1 MTASSDF
8 SQIMGA
14 GLRLPEG
21 PSLVARKLNKAAIS
35 IVESHSLDPDR
46 GISDS
51 MPEQDSY
58 IVTHML
64 SAFPACESWE
74 SGRHAV
80 TADIGA
86 GTTTL
91 TDLRCDPRFV
101 ISQPFHA
108 LHFQIPTIALAAIA
122 DEAAA
127 PPVSDLRY
135 QVGLGYRDEMVGHVA
150 SSILATLRQ
159 PEQAN
164 QLFVDYVVM
173 ALTAHV
179 ARAYGG
185 MRLIKDLPKGGLAPW
200 QERRACDLLAA
211 HLDGDLPLKELAAEC
226 GLSPSHF
233 SRAFRQS
240 TGLPPHR
247 WLLRHRIETAK
258 ALMEGRGLSLAAIAL
273 STGFFDQSHFS
284 RVFAK
289 HVGVSPGAWRR
300 VRDNDSGTIQ

>member
-1 MTASSDF
+1 
-8 SQIMGA
+8 
-14 GLRLPEG
+14 
-21 PSLVARKLNKAAIS
+21 LVTRKLDKAAIS
-35 IVESHSLDPDR
+35 IVESHLLDPDG

-51 MPEQDSY
+51 MPEHDSY

-64 SAFPACESWE
+64 SAFPACEVWA

-101 ISQPFHA
+101 MNRPFHA
-108 LHFQIPTIALAAIA
+108 LHFQIPTPALAAIA
-122 DEAAA
+122 EEAAA

-135 QVGLGYRDEMVGHVA
+135 EAGFGYRDEITGHLA
-150 SSILATLRQ
+150 SSILAALRQ
-159 PEQAN
+159 PEEAN

-179 ARAYGG
+179 AQTYGG
-185 MRLIKDLPKGGLAPW
+185 MRFIKDLPKGGLAPW
-200 QERRACDLLAA
+200 QERRACELLAA
-211 HLDGDLPLKELAAEC
+211 HFDGDLPLKELAAQC

-247 WLLRHRIETAK
+247 WLLRYRIEAAK
-258 ALMEGRGLSLAAIAL
+258 ALMEGRGLSLTEIAL
-273 STGFFDQSHFS
+273 STGFNDQSHFS
-284 RVFAK
+284 RVFVK

-300 VRDNDSGTIQ
+300 TRNNGSGTIQ